1 MPVEG
6 GGTVVLYERVNGTA
20 GTPTATKGT
29 VSNHAITVTPSVTNT
44 AGYISGGTKTGTG
57 VSVAASELVSGTL
70 PITSNGTGIDVTNY
84 QKVDVNVSGGGGVNL
99 KNYVIR
105 PDAELVQTWGYNTL
119 AVQDAGITLPA
130 YSTSA
135 QTLKTNANNTATL
148 DRAANT
154 YFIVYRM
161 LTIPIYNTTTKAAA
175 RFDYHAAIDVNEITR
190 IAANT
195 IQSVD
200 GTKKFT
206 STLDRVSSTTSNGTS
221 VYWSGSTTLK
231 AAGPQSYGCYQT
243 HSTPTAS
250 GNTLTVPMPTF
261 YMRGSSTYLNSTNW
275 GKITDIRYQCKV
287 ELYRAPLPSTLNT
300 TGWTQYETLAHVL
313 DDVKNNNGTLT

>member
-1 MPVEG
+1 MAQNITLWGASYTGVPGITLPKTG
-6 GGTVVLYERVNGTA
+6 GGLAVFTDVTDTTAAAADVAQGKYFYTAAGVRTQGTA
-20 GTPTATKGT
+20 
-29 VSNHAITVTPSVTNT
+29 
-44 AGYISGGTKTGTG
+44 
-57 VSVAASELVSGTL
+57 
-70 PITSNGTGIDVTNY
+70 
-84 QKVDVNVSGGGGVNL
+84 SGGGGGANL

-119 AVQDAGITLPA
+119 AVQDQSITLPA

-135 QTLKTNANNTATL
+135 QTLKTNASNTATL
-148 DRAANT
+148 DRAAYT

-206 STLDRVSSTTSNGTS
+206 STLDRVSSTASNGTS

-231 AAGPQSYGCYQT
+231 AAGPQTYGCYQT
-243 HSTPTAS
+243 HSTPSAS

-261 YMRGSSTYLNSTNW
+261 YMRGSSTYLSSSNW

-287 ELYRAPLPSTLNT
+287 ELYRAPLQSTLNT

-313 DDVKNNNGTLT
+313 DDVINNNGTLT

>member
-1 MPVEG
+1 MAQNITLQGATYSAVPAVDLPKQG
-6 GGTVVLYERVNGTA
+6 GGTARFTDVTDTTAAASDVATGTYFYTAAGVRTEGTA
-20 GTPTATKGT
+20 
-29 VSNHAITVTPSVTNT
+29 
-44 AGYISGGTKTGTG
+44 
-57 VSVAASELVSGTL
+57 
-70 PITSNGTGIDVTNY
+70 
-84 QKVDVNVSGGGGVNL
+84 SGGGGGTNL

-105 PDAELVQTWGYNTL
+105 PDAVLVQTWGYNTL

-135 QTLKTNANNTATL
+135 QTLKTNASNTATL
-148 DRAANT
+148 DRAAYT
-154 YFIVYRM
+154 YFLVYRM

-231 AAGPQSYGCYQT
+231 AAGPQTYGCYQT
-243 HSTPTAS
+243 HSTPSAS
-250 GNTLTVPMPTF
+250 GNTLTIPMPTF
-261 YMRGSSTYLNSTNW
+261 YMRGSTTYLNSSNW

-300 TGWTQYETLAHVL
+300 TGWTQYETLNHVL
-313 DDVKNNNGTLT
+313 NDVKNNNGTLT

>member
-1 MPVEG
+1 MAQNITLLGASYTAVPGVQLPKTG
-6 GGTVVLYERVNGTA
+6 GGMALFTDVTDTTAAASDVATGKYFYTAAGVRTEGTA
-20 GTPTATKGT
+20 
-29 VSNHAITVTPSVTNT
+29 
-44 AGYISGGTKTGTG
+44 
-57 VSVAASELVSGTL
+57 
-70 PITSNGTGIDVTNY
+70 
-84 QKVDVNVSGGGGVNL
+84 SGGGGGTNL

-105 PDAELVQTWGYNTL
+105 PDAELVQTWGYDTL

-135 QTLKTNANNTATL
+135 QTLKTNASNTATL
-148 DRAANT
+148 DRAAYT

-206 STLDRVSSTTSNGTS
+206 STLDRVSSAVLNGTS

-231 AAGPQSYGCYQT
+231 ATTGPSSYGCYQT
-243 HSTPTAS
+243 HSTPSAS

-261 YMRGSSTYLNSTNW
+261 YMRGSSTYLNSSNW

-300 TGWTQYETLAHVL
+300 TGWTQYETLDHVL
-313 DDVKNNNGTLT
+313 NDVKNNNGTLT